1 MELSSWEAYQSNQ
14 TFFGSLTAQRVKYYF
29 RKYETARRIAE
40 QQEIERSE
48 TYLDPRGTHED
59 NDISGL
65 LTTLNLKSSGKLAG
79 FNRRNLGGNKSVG
92 RFTVN
97 TITENEIITGG
108 TTHMV
113 WLVLFET
120 DGPPQ

>member
-1 MELSSWEAYQSNQ
+1 LELSSWEAYQSNQ

-59 NDISGL
+59 NDLQPSILKAAENSQDSIEEIWEEIKVWEDL
-65 LTTLNLKSSGKLAG
+65 L
-79 FNRRNLGGNKSVG
+79 
-92 RFTVN
+92 
-97 TITENEIITGG
+97 
-108 TTHMV
+108 
-113 WLVLFET
+113 
-120 DGPPQ
+120 

>member
-65 LTTLNLKSSGKLAG
+65 LTTHNHKKSKNVHRHIELTAVFKKRFLK
-79 FNRRNLGGNKSVG
+79 
-92 RFTVN
+92 
-97 TITENEIITGG
+97 
-108 TTHMV
+108 TTKQRV
-113 WLVLFET
+113 SESEYLK
-120 DGPPQ
+120 